1 MGKRHLLSAYE
12 ALGGDQACPLRL
24 EITRRPYFL
33 APRML
38 GQTLEESGPNRV
50 WGRRWSTG
58 EDSPVMQLGRE
69 AGFSFN
75 RDAIMSD
82 TMRSHRLI
90 LFAAK
95 RGKGETM
102 ADVLATLYFEE
113 GQTLA
118 ATATLLEAA
127 RRVGLPPAEVE
138 SYLGGTDGQAEVLG
152 QYLRVLELGIPS
164 IPCAIMTAA
173 GAGTTVHGSASVEVF
188 RMALAKLIAHFES
201 LPADAKDP
209 PPHKLAAL
217 FGPGSWAPSETPLED
232 VRRAFEADWQKQR
245 SLDGGT
251 DEKIRARM

>member
-1 MGKRHLLSAYE
+1 MGKRHLLTAYE

-50 WGRRWSTG
+50 WGRRWSTD

-113 GQTLA
+113 GQPLA
-118 ATATLLEAA
+118 DTATLLEAA
-127 RRVGLPPAEVE
+127 RVLHVPFFPLITLIPGIIPGFPAHPRVAAESHTPA
-138 SYLGGTDGQAEVLG
+138 A
-152 QYLRVLELGIPS
+152 P
-164 IPCAIMTAA
+164 A
-173 GAGTTVHGSASVEVF
+173 GAGGHP
-188 RMALAKLIAHFES
+188 S
-201 LPADAKDP
+201 L
-209 PPHKLAAL
+209 KLAL
-217 FGPGSWAPSETPLED
+217 L
-232 VRRAFEADWQKQR
+232 
-245 SLDGGT
+245 
-251 DEKIRARM
+251 